1 MTSTLRTTVLGLS
14 LVLVA
19 GATGALSQPAHARE
33 AYPANRCVSVKQREA
48 GKYCRAVLKAWSRY
62 AASGDAV
69 RRAAD
74 IAAAADKLSAFWAK
88 ADADAASQASDCADT
103 TLDVA
108 AAVAAID
115 AGVDQVVAAVEEGL
129 NLDDRKQA
137 SCARKLLEQSG
148 ELCRKLLRAESQY
161 IARPARDAGGKKRA
175 AAQERAST
183 AFGRA
188 VSRFLA
194 GPSCP
199 STTTSTEL
207 AELVTSIA
215 QGIRRDTVIS
225 PKVDDARFTTISPT
239 GTTPYLGRGYKAV
252 CMNGSPYHFFVK
264 RGSVNKVLMYYQGGG
279 ACWEQLTCSV
289 PVCDTSVNPN
299 GSDNPNNQSSG
310 FADRSNPQNPFRDW
324 HIVFVS
330 YCSCDIHFGDAAQ
343 DYPLHVEHRG
353 YQNARIV
360 EKWAREHFLD
370 PEEVFVTGSSA
381 GAYGAWFH
389 APLLH
394 EVWPNAEFN
403 VLADAGN
410 GVVTQQFMRDYF
422 PNWNFEA
429 NIPRNIPGLRDV
441 LFDGSGIP
449 GYTEIVAR
457 RFPETK
463 WAHYTTA
470 FDGGTGGQTGFY
482 AVMLADSPIAGVTWW
497 TASCPFNAQMRVQAL
512 ATAAALPNNYRYYIG
527 TGSRHTM
534 WGTNRVYTDTTGGVP
549 RIVDWVNA
557 MRNSTPANPDPLWT
571 NVECTNCGLLLS
583 GDPRP
588 SPLQAPFKQVGAD
601 VVIDCEAP

>member
-1 MTSTLRTTVLGLS
+1 MTSLRPLLVCAS
-14 LVLVA
+14 LALVA
-19 GATGALSQPAHARE
+19 ARPPPAGAAPE
-33 AYPANRCVSVKQREA
+33 AYPVNRCVGIKQREA

-62 AASGDAV
+62 ATTGDAA
-69 RRAAD
+69 RRDADVGFAAG
-74 IAAAADKLSAFWAK
+74 KLSRFWQA
-88 ADADAASQASDCADT
+88 ADADAAARAAQCADT

-108 AAVAAID
+108 AAAAAID
-115 AGVDQVVAAVEEGL
+115 AAADELIAAVSEGL
-129 NLDDRKQA
+129 DLGDRKQA

-161 IARPARDAGGKKRA
+161 IERPARDAGGAKRD
-175 AAQERAST
+175 AAQERAG
-183 AFGRA
+183 AVFDGA
-188 VSRFLA
+188 VSSLLA

-199 STTTSTEL
+199 STATSLEL
-207 AELVTSIA
+207 RDLVGDLA
-215 QGIRRDTVIS
+215 RQIRRDTTIS
-225 PKVDDARFTTISPT
+225 PNVDDAQFTTISPV
-239 GTTPYLGRGYKAV
+239 GTTPYLGRGYAPT

-264 RGSVNKVLMYYQGGG
+264 RGSVNKLLMYYQGGG
-279 ACWEQLTCSV
+279 ACWEQLTCAV

-299 GSDNPNNQSSG
+299 GGDNPNNQSSG
-310 FADRSNPQNPFRDW
+310 FADRSNPANPFRDW
-324 HIVFVS
+324 SIVFVS

-353 YQNARIV
+353 YQNARVV

-410 GVVTQQFMRDYF
+410 GVVTQQFLQEHF

-429 NIPRNIPGLRDV
+429 NIPPNIPGLRDV
-441 LFDGSGIP
+441 LFEGSGIP
-449 GYTEIVAR
+449 GYTEIVANL
-457 RFPETK
+457 FPETK

-482 AVMLADSPIAGVTWW
+482 AVMLADNPIAALTWW
-497 TASCPFNAQMRVQAL
+497 TASCPFNAQMRAQAL
-512 ATAAALPNNYRYYIG
+512 ATAAAVPDNYRYYIG

-534 WGTNRVYTDTTGGVP
+534 WGTNRVYGDTTGGVP
-549 RIVDWVNA
+549 TIVDWVNA
-557 MRNSTPANPDPLWT
+557 MRNSTPASPDPGWT
-571 NVECTNCGLLLS
+571 NVECTNCGLLLP
-583 GDPRP
+583 GDTRP
-588 SPLQAPFKQVGAD
+588 SPLQPPFTQVGSD
-601 VVIDCEAP
+601 VVIQCTPP